1 MSRFLYSG
9 VIKEISIFK
18 RKNGKNGADLNK
30 KDINFVYN
38 FLVNSL
44 DSKLFS
50 ISKCE
55 NSVVAELKKDFM
67 DKHIN
72 ELVEEVI
79 EICPDIKH
87 ELFYEDEEKQEN
99 FILEECSLFQDYKL
113 VIFEKLQGTNFQ
125 VFTQCYTF
133 ARECDKYVDNEWLT
147 IILLNRF
154 AQKCI
159 KNELGPALLFFV
171 D

>member
-1 MSRFLYSG
+1 MF
-9 VIKEISIFK
+9 
-18 RKNGKNGADLNK
+18 
-30 KDINFVYN
+30 
-38 FLVNSL
+38 
-44 DSKLFS
+44 
-50 ISKCE
+50 
-55 NSVVAELKKDFM
+55 
-67 DKHIN
+67 KHIN
-72 ELVEEVI
+72 ELIGEVI

-87 ELFYEDEEKQEN
+87 ELFYEYEDKQEN
-99 FILEECSLFQDYKL
+99 FILEECSLFRDYKF
-113 VIFEKLQGTNFQ
+113 VIFEKLQETDFQ

-133 ARECDKYVDNEWLT
+133 ARECDKYVDNEWFT